1 MSYTK
6 SRESLVFDT
15 VLIIVMLLLTVVT
28 VYPFLNILAL
38 SFNNAIDS
46 VKGGIYLWPRMPTLA
61 NYAEIFNN
69 KNLVTGFQNSI
80 LRTVIGTLTNVFC
93 CTMMAYTLSRKDFM
107 ARRLFSLMFAVTMY
121 VSGGMIP
128 GYLLIRDLH
137 MFSTFV
143 VYIIPMLLS
152 AWNIIVIRSF
162 IDGLPES
169 LQEAARVDGANDVFI
184 FIRIVLPLCKPVLA
198 TMALFVAVSQWNSW
212 FDSYLY
218 NNSRP
223 DLTTLQ
229 YELQKMLTTAN
240 ITPKSATDTIAMNA
254 IAQANRVT
262 PDALKMA
269 MTMVVTAPVLLVYP
283 FLQRYFVTG
292 LTLGAVKS

>member
-1 MSYTK
+1 
-6 SRESLVFDT
+6 
-15 VLIIVMLLLTVVT
+15 MLLLTVVT
-28 VYPFLNILAL
+28 VYPFINILAL

-61 NYAEIFNN
+61 NYAEIFKN
-69 KNLVTGFQNSI
+69 KNLMTGFRNSVM
-80 LRTVIGTLTNVFC
+80 RTVIGTITNVFC

-107 ARRLFSLMFAVTMY
+107 ARRLFSFMFAVTMY

-137 MFSTFV
+137 MFSTFI
-143 VYIIPMLLS
+143 VYIIPALLS

-162 IDGLPES
+162 IDGLPDG
-169 LQEAARVDGANDVFI
+169 LQEAARVDGANDVVI
-184 FIRIVLPLCKPVLA
+184 FIRIVLPLCKPVIA

-229 YELQKMLTTAN
+229 YELQKMLTAAN
-240 ITPKSATDTIAMNA
+240 ITPKSATDTAAMNA

-283 FLQRYFVTG
+283 FLQRYFMTG